1 MPHNSNGVVWEEKPW
16 TEKDLEQLDW
26 LWVFG
31 EGGKQLSANEIAE
44 RMKRTKN
51 SVVGK
56 VHRRA
61 LPARPSPIRKGEA
74 WFKPDRPRIAKVTA
88 PTLPPL
94 PSLAS
99 GVSAAPILEK
109 PTPKPKP
116 AKQFRAKAAFV
127 APVVVPKPIEIVA
140 PVPPAQTVAVPFV
153 YKRVIECLFP
163 LGEPGQPGYHE
174 CGKPSLGAKSY
185 CEEHYKVAFIK
196 LRDRREDDVNYS
208 IRRYG

>member
-1 MPHNSNGVVWEEKPW
+1 M
-16 TEKDLEQLDW
+16 
-26 LWVFG
+26 F
-31 EGGKQLSANEIAE
+31 LSILLLLSRNL
-44 RMKRTKN
+44 T
-51 SVVGK
+51 
-56 VHRRA
+56 
-61 LPARPSPIRKGEA
+61 PSLSYHIVCK
-74 WFKPDRPRIAKVTA
+74 RIAKVTG

-116 AKQFRAKAAFV
+116 PKQFRVKAAFV

-140 PVPPAQTVAVPFV
+140 PVRAVTVAPPVI

-163 LGEPGQPGYHE
+163 LGEPGAPGYRSCGEKSQPGR
-174 CGKPSLGAKSY
+174 PY
-185 CEEHYKVAFIK
+185 CEDHCKAAFIK
-196 LRDRREDDVNYS
+196 IHRAPREEDANYT